1 MNFPLAKYQ
10 NFQDLAVALGRFDWN
25 KYSTECAGIVSKV
38 GRSVRHVA
46 VGDQVFGAAPGNFGN
61 YVRVLGASVQKMVTQ
76 DKFDEAASM
85 PVAFMTAIY
94 AFNHLA
100 RLSKG
105 ETVLIQSATGGL
117 GMAAMQVAK
126 LLGAEIYATV
136 GNGDK
141 VEMLKHEFN
150 IPEDHIFNS
159 RDLSTPSRI
168 LAATDGVGMDVILC
182 SAAGEAM
189 QESWRA
195 IAPMGRFI
203 EVGRTDVLD
212 HGKLS
217 MEVFKRNAT
226 FSSFDLG
233 LMNQQK
239 PAKVASL
246 MTELGDLYRQGHIK
260 PFDYIT
266 RFDVSRLEQAMMQF
280 AKGTHVGKIVVTFQ
294 DPNSVLKVRPTPKQ
308 VTFDPDAAYL
318 LAGCLGGIGRAISIW
333 MAEHGAKHL
342 VYLSR
347 GGPNAQATE
356 MLNDLHTMGVTTQT
370 IKCDITSKPAVKSA
384 VAQVTRPIKG
394 VLQAAMVVAD
404 AIFDSMTFSQFKSVT
419 DPKIAGTI
427 NLHEAT
433 LSEPL
438 DFFNMTSSI
447 VTMIGTATQGSYCAG
462 NAFQDAFA
470 RHRLSL
476 GLPAQS
482 FALGMILDVGFVSQL
497 PEVQKSLMRNGV
509 YGTGQPELLKLFEA
523 SFVNQTPDP
532 KWAGADPLAVSHLLT
547 GLEPVKL
554 DQLYRKGL
562 AAEFTWHTDARFGRL
577 LQALED
583 LSRKTDSAKSSESAA
598 TDALASASPAEFRQI
613 VTKAILD
620 RLAKLLFTPADQID
634 PRRGVSE
641 YGMDSMIAAEL
652 RNWFIKTFQTDV
664 TFLEL
669 LNPQTKILDLVEKVW
684 VEQRGEEGA

>member
-1 MNFPLAKYQ
+1 MATK
-10 NFQDLAVALGRFDWN
+10 
-25 KYSTECAGIVSKV
+25 
-38 GRSVRHVA
+38 
-46 VGDQVFGAAPGNFGN
+46 
-61 YVRVLGASVQKMVTQ
+61 

-85 PVAFMTAIY
+85 PVAFMTALY

-126 LLGAEIYATV
+126 HIGAEIYATV
-136 GNGDK
+136 GNAEK
-141 VEMLKHEFN
+141 AEMLKKEFD

-159 RDLSTPSRI
+159 RDLSTPSGV
-168 LAATDGVGMDVILC
+168 LAATNGAGMDVILC

-195 IAPMGRFI
+195 IAPMGRFV

-212 HGKLS
+212 HGKLN

-246 MTELGDLYRQGHIK
+246 MAELGDLYRQGHIR
-260 PFDYIT
+260 PFRHIKT
-266 RFDVSRLEQAMMQF
+266 FDVSQLEQAMMQF
-280 AKGTHVGKIVVTFQ
+280 AKGTHVGKLVVTFQ
-294 DPNSVLKVRPTPKQ
+294 DPGTVLKVRPTPKQ
-308 VTFDPDAAYL
+308 VAFDPNAAYL
-318 LAGCLGGIGRAISIW
+318 LAGCLGGIGRSISIW
-333 MAEHGAKHL
+333 MAEHDAKHL
-342 VYLSR
+342 VYVSR
-347 GGPNAQATE
+347 SSPSAHATE
-356 MLNDLHTMGVTTQT
+356 MLDDLHAMGVSTQT
-370 IKCDITSKPAVKSA
+370 IKCDITSKPAVLSA
-384 VAQVTRPIKG
+384 VAQVTKPIRG
-394 VLQAAMVVAD
+394 VIQAAMVVAD
-404 AIFDSMTFSQFKSVT
+404 AIFDSMTLSQFRSVT

-433 LSEPL
+433 LSQPL

-482 FALGMILDVGFVSQL
+482 FALGMILEVGFVSRL

-509 YGTGQPELLKLFEA
+509 YGTGQLEFLKLLEA
-523 SFVNQTPDP
+523 SFVEQTPDP
-532 KWAGADPLAVSHLLT
+532 KWSAMDPLASSHLLT
-547 GLEPVKL
+547 GLEPIKL

-562 AAEFTWHTDARFGRL
+562 AAEFTWHTDGRFGRL

-583 LSRKTDSAKSSESAA
+583 LSRKTESSRSSEGAVID
-598 TDALASASPAEFRQI
+598 TLASASPAEFRQI
-613 VTKAILD
+613 VTKATLD
-620 RLAKLLFTPADQID
+620 RLAKLLFTSSDEID
-634 PRRGVSE
+634 PSRGVSE

-652 RNWFIKTFQTDV
+652 RNWFFKSFQTDV

-684 VEQRGEEGA
+684 VEQRGNEAGK

>member
-1 MNFPLAKYQ
+1 M
-10 NFQDLAVALGRFDWN
+10 
-25 KYSTECAGIVSKV
+25 
-38 GRSVRHVA
+38 
-46 VGDQVFGAAPGNFGN
+46 
-61 YVRVLGASVQKMVTQ
+61 RVLSASVQKMAIK

-117 GMAAMQVAK
+117 GMAAMQLAK
-126 LLGAEIYATV
+126 HIGAEIYATV
-136 GNGDK
+136 GNADK
-141 VEMLKHEFN
+141 VEMLEKEFD
-150 IPEDHIFNS
+150 IPKDHVFNS
-159 RDLSTPSRI
+159 RDVSTPSKI
-168 LAATDGVGMDVILC
+168 LAATNGTGIDVILC

-189 QESWRA
+189 HESWRA

-212 HGKLS
+212 HGRLN

-246 MTELGDLYRQGHIK
+246 MAELGDLYRRGHIR
-260 PFDYIT
+260 PFRQIKT
-266 RFDVSRLEQAMMQF
+266 FDVSQLEQAMMHF

-294 DPNSVLKVRPTPKQ
+294 DPDTPLKVRPTPKQ
-308 VTFDPDAAYL
+308 VAFDPNAAYL
-318 LAGCLGGIGRAISIW
+318 LAGCLGGIGRSISIW
-333 MAEHGAKHL
+333 MAEHGARHF
-342 VYLSR
+342 VYVSR
-347 GGPNAQATE
+347 SSPNAHATE
-356 MLNDLHTMGVTTQT
+356 MLDDLHAMGVSTQT
-370 IKCDITSKPAVKSA
+370 IKCDITSKPAVVSA
-384 VAQVTRPIKG
+384 VAKVTKPIKG
-394 VLQAAMVVAD
+394 VIQAAMVVAD
-404 AIFDSMTFSQFKSVT
+404 AIFDSMTLSQFKSVT

-433 LSEPL
+433 LSQPL

-482 FALGMILDVGFVSQL
+482 FALGMILEVGFVSQL

-509 YGTGQPELLKLFEA
+509 YGTGQLEFLKLLEA
-523 SFVNQTPDP
+523 SFVAQAPDP
-532 KWAGADPLAVSHLLT
+532 KWSATDPLASAHLLT
-547 GLEPVKL
+547 GLEPIKL

-577 LQALED
+577 LQALDD
-583 LSRKTDSAKSSESAA
+583 LSRKTDSAGSSEGAVTDMLAA
-598 TDALASASPAEFRQI
+598 ASPAEFRQI
-613 VTKAILD
+613 VTRAVLN
-620 RLAKLLFTPADQID
+620 RLAKLLFTSSEEID
-634 PRRGVSE
+634 PSRGVSE

-652 RNWFIKTFQTDV
+652 RNWFVKSFHTDV

-684 VEQRGEEGA
+684 VEQRGEEAGK

>member
-1 MNFPLAKYQ
+1 M
-10 NFQDLAVALGRFDWN
+10 
-25 KYSTECAGIVSKV
+25 
-38 GRSVRHVA
+38 
-46 VGDQVFGAAPGNFGN
+46 
-61 YVRVLGASVQKMVTQ
+61 RVLGASVQKMTKK
-76 DKFDEAASM
+76 DKFEEAASM

-126 LLGAEIYATV
+126 HVGAEIYATV
-136 GNGDK
+136 GNADK
-141 VEMLKHEFN
+141 VEMLKKEFDV
-150 IPEDHIFNS
+150 PEDHIFNS
-159 RDLSTPSRI
+159 RELSSPSKI
-168 LAATDGVGMDVILC
+168 LAATKGRGMDVILC

-212 HGKLS
+212 HGKLN

-233 LMNQQK
+233 LLNQQK

-246 MTELGDLYRQGHIK
+246 MAEISHLYRQGHIR
-260 PFDYIT
+260 PFRHVKT
-266 RFDVSRLEQAMMQF
+266 FDVSQLEQAMMHF

-294 DPNSVLKVRPTPKQ
+294 DPNTMLKVRPTPKQ
-308 VTFDPDAAYL
+308 VAFDPNGAYL
-318 LAGCLGGIGRAISIW
+318 LAGCLGGIGRSISIW
-333 MAEHGAKHL
+333 MAEPGAKHL
-342 VYLSR
+342 IYVSR
-347 GGPNAQATE
+347 SSPNVHATE
-356 MLNDLHTMGVTTQT
+356 MLDDLHAMGVSTQT
-370 IKCDITSKPAVKSA
+370 IKCDITSKSAVVSA
-384 VAQVTRPIKG
+384 VAQVTKPIKG
-394 VLQAAMVVAD
+394 VIQAAMVVAD
-404 AIFDSMTFSQFKSVT
+404 AIFDSMTLSQFKSVT

-433 LSEPL
+433 LSQPL

-462 NAFQDAFA
+462 NAFQDSFA

-482 FALGMILDVGFVSQL
+482 FALGMILEVGFVSQL

-509 YGTGQPELLKLFEA
+509 YGTGQLEFLKLLEA
-523 SFVNQTPDP
+523 SFVKQTPDP
-532 KWAGADPLAVSHLLT
+532 KWSAMDSLASSHLLT

-583 LSRKTDSAKSSESAA
+583 LSHKNNYSKSSDGLA
-598 TDALASASPAEFRQI
+598 TDVLASTSPVEFRQI

-620 RLAKLLFTPADQID
+620 RLAKLLFTPSDEMD
-634 PRRGVSE
+634 PSRGVSE

-652 RNWFIKTFQTDV
+652 RNWFVKSFQTDV

-684 VEQRGEEGA
+684 VQQRGEGAGK

>member
-1 MNFPLAKYQ
+1 VCNI
-10 NFQDLAVALGRFDWN
+10 G
-25 KYSTECAGIVSKV
+25 SKV
-38 GRSVRHVA
+38 ANLA
-46 VGDQVFGAAPGNFGN
+46 VGDAVFGAAPGNFGN
-61 YVRVLGASVQKMVTQ
+61 FVRVLGASVQKMASK
-76 DKFDEAASM
+76 DKFEEVTSM

-100 RLSKG
+100 RLEKS

-117 GMAAMQVAK
+117 GMAAMQLAK
-126 LLGAEIYATV
+126 HIGAEIYATV
-136 GNGDK
+136 GNADK
-141 VEMLKHEFN
+141 IEVLKKEFG
-150 IPEDHIFNS
+150 IAEDHIFNS
-159 RDLSTPSRI
+159 RELSTPSKI
-168 LAATDGVGMDVILC
+168 LAATNGAGIDVILC

-212 HGKLS
+212 HGKLN

-246 MTELGDLYRQGHIK
+246 MAELADLHRQGIIK
-260 PFDYIT
+260 PFSHVKT
-266 RFDVSRLEQAMMQF
+266 FDVSQLEQAMMHF
-280 AKGTHVGKIVVTFQ
+280 AKGTHLGKVVVTFQ
-294 DPNSVLKVRPTPKQ
+294 DPTAVLKVRPTPKQ
-308 VTFDPDAAYL
+308 VSFDPNAVYL
-318 LAGCLGGIGRAISIW
+318 LAGCLGGLGRSISIW
-333 MAEHGAKHL
+333 MAERGAKHL
-342 VYLSR
+342 VYFSRSGSTNAEASELLYDLS
-347 GGPNAQATE
+347 A
-356 MLNDLHTMGVTTQT
+356 MGVATSV
-370 IKCDITSKPAVKSA
+370 IKCDITSKSA
-384 VAQVTRPIKG
+384 VFSAVGKIRRPIKG
-394 VLQAAMVVAD
+394 VIQAAMVVND
-404 AIFDSMTFSQFKSVT
+404 AIFDTMTLSQFKSVT
-419 DPKIAGTI
+419 DPKVAGTI

-433 LSEPL
+433 LDQPL

-462 NAFQDAFA
+462 NAFQDSFA
-470 RHRLSL
+470 RYRASQ

-482 FALGMILDVGFVSQL
+482 FALGMILEVGFVSHL

-509 YGTGQPELLKLFEA
+509 YGTGQLEFLKLLEA
-523 SFVNQTPDP
+523 SFVPQTPDP
-532 KWAGADPLAVSHLLT
+532 KWSSDALATSHLLT

-554 DQLYRKGL
+554 EQLYRKGL

-583 LSRKTDSAKSSESAA
+583 LSKKGKAGKSDSSSVTELLA
-598 TDALASASPAEFRQI
+598 TASPTEFRQI
-613 VTKAILD
+613 VTAAILD
-620 RLAKLLFTPADQID
+620 RLAKLLFTPSDEMD
-634 PRRGVSE
+634 PSRAVSE

-652 RNWFIKTFQTDV
+652 RNWFVKNFATDV

-684 VEQRGEEGA
+684 VQQKGEGGEKV